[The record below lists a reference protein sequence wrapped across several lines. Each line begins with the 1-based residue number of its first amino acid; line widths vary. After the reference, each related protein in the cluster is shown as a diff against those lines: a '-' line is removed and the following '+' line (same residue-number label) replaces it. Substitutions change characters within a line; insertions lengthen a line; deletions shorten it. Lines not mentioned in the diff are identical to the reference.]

1 MHFDGWGDEYD
12 QWMDCDTVDIY
23 PVGWAELV
31 GHKLESPRPAQTLPT
46 KKEKRKGGAGGKKG
60 GTKKRSTVGSNN
72 QSNSGTNVSI
82 TTSVS
87 VSPGAG
93 TQLTPSL
100 SSTSLT
106 QQNGGRK
113 SRRVVSPASDTS
125 GVSTRTPTPPTV
137 SGAATNMAASTSSA
151 SSSPSSPSVLTP
163 SADFAEQSLVPSSVR
178 PTSSV
183 TTESSKQ
190 EEIQNKNIK
199 ATQSP
204 STISP
209 KPTSTDDL
217 SVEPMSMEDDAKGET
232 EEQVKIIP
240 RLVDSAGQAAM
251 PRSKDNNLNPS
262 SWTVQ
267 EVAQFLQI
275 NECATLSDA
284 FQEQVNNHLTRISS
298 NYPCFTSLI
307 LIEHSI
313 FSKWM
318 VSNFFQWKNPI

>member
-1 MHFDGWGDEYD
+1 
-12 QWMDCDTVDIY
+12 MDCDTVDIY

-31 GHKLESPRPAQTLPT
+31 GHKLESPRPAQELKT

-60 GTKKRSTVGSNN
+60 GTKKRSTGGSNN
-72 QSNSGTNVSI
+72 TGSNVSI

-87 VSPGAG
+87 VSPTTG

-100 SSTSLT
+100 SSASLN

-137 SGAATNMAASTSSA
+137 SGAATNIAASTSSA
-151 SSSPSSPSVLTP
+151 SSSPSPPSISTQ
-163 SADFAEQSLVPSSVR
+163 SADLSEQSIVPSSQR
-178 PTSSV
+178 PNSSV
-183 TTESSKQ
+183 AVENNKQ
-190 EEIQNKNIK
+190 EELQNKNIK
-199 ATQSP
+199 TTPSP
-204 STISP
+204 SPISP
-209 KPTSTDDL
+209 KAITTDDL
-217 SVEPMSMEDDAKGET
+217 SVEPMSMEDDSKGET

-275 NECATLSDA
+275 NECATLADA
-284 FQEQVNNHLTRISS
+284 FQEQVS
-298 NYPCFTSLI
+298 N
-307 LIEHSI
+307 
-313 FSKWM
+313 
-318 VSNFFQWKNPI
+318 

>member
-12 QWMDCDTVDIY
+12 QWMDCDAIDIY

-31 GHKLESPRPAQTLPT
+31 GHKLESPRPAQPLTT

-60 GTKKRSTVGSNN
+60 GTKKRSTGGAN
-72 QSNSGTNVSI
+72 NSGTNVSI

-87 VSPGAG
+87 VSPTTG

-100 SSTSLT
+100 SSASLN

-137 SGAATNMAASTSSA
+137 SGAPTNMTASTSSA
-151 SSSPSSPSVLTP
+151 SSSPSPPSISTPSTDAPEQSVAPSSAKPAGSITAESNRQDELQNKTSQASPSP
-163 SADFAEQSLVPSSVR
+163 SP
-178 PTSSV
+178 
-183 TTESSKQ
+183 
-190 EEIQNKNIK
+190 
-199 ATQSP
+199 
-204 STISP
+204 ISP

-217 SVEPMSMEDDAKGET
+217 SVEPMSMEDDSKGDT

-251 PRSKDNNLNPS
+251 PRSKDNNLNPT

-275 NECATLSDA
+275 NECATLADA
-284 FQEQVNNHLTRISS
+284 FQEQVND
-298 NYPCFTSLI
+298 TSRN
-307 LIEHSI
+307 E
-313 FSKWM
+313 
-318 VSNFFQWKNPI
+318 